1 VRPARSTDVP
11 LLSAISVNEGADAR
25 CGRPRGVTTNE
36 HRSVSYQ
43 RLRRELLD
51 AERDAVLDL
60 RRSGAIA
67 DDVMHRVLRDI
78 ALEDARLDFER

>member
-1 VRPARSTDVP
+1 MDDTAERLRGLYDFRLRRFSERFDA
-11 LLSAISVNEGADAR
+11 GAD
-25 CGRPRGVTTNE
+25 GSNE
-36 HRSVSYQ
+36 QRSLAYQ

-60 RRSGAIA
+60 RRNGAIA

-78 ALEDARLDFER
+78 ALEDVRLDFER